1 MSELNYKELIKE
13 SQSELEKLEREQKL
27 SRFRDYVR
35 YLRYLKEGTAK
46 SQTESGSLIG
56 LKARQSQNI
65 WRIYKAQGLSYLLK
79 EHRRGQVGQLS
90 YVQISQL
97 QSLLRDSKTALT
109 QQQIADWIDSSFGV
123 QYTQGGISV
132 LFKRLKIKLKTGRPV
147 NVRQKEGDIEDFKKN
162 SPN

>member
-1 MSELNYKELIKE
+1 MSALNYQEQIKE
-13 SQSELEKLEREQKL
+13 SLAELEKLEREQKL

-65 WRIYKAQGLSYLLK
+65 WRLYKVHGLSYLLK

-109 QQQIADWIDSSFGV
+109 QQQIADWIATSFGV
-123 QYTQGGISV
+123 QYTQAGISV

-147 NVRQKEGDIEDFKKN
+147 NVRQKEGDIEDFKKK